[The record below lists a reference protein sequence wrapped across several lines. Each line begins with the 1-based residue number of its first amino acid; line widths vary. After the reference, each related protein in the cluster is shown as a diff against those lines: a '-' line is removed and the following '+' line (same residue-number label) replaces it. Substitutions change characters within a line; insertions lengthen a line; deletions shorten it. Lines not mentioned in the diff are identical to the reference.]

1 MMPPMTTLPFNSN
14 DVIVDLSEQI
24 KQLSLNNTILRA
36 MLKASNE
43 AITALQAAETE
54 DDA

>member
-1 MMPPMTTLPFNSN
+1 MTTPPFNPN
-14 DVIVDLSEQI
+14 DVIADLSEQV

-43 AITALQAAETE
+43 AIDALQKVETE
-54 DDA
+54 DDV